1 MGPKSTHD
9 SSKGLSNFSL
19 SESNENSCNNS
30 NSREIYAKLI
40 DRIWSQDEKI
50 GGLEA
55 YRALCEQKLR
65 EVDPGLKLPLR
76 EDSQVRVVSSEK
88 VVGDLKA
95 EIAELTRK
103 LQIKEQDLFYSN

>member
-40 DRIWSQDEKI
+40 DRI
-50 GGLEA
+50 
-55 YRALCEQKLR
+55 
-65 EVDPGLKLPLR
+65 
-76 EDSQVRVVSSEK
+76 
-88 VVGDLKA
+88 
-95 EIAELTRK
+95 
-103 LQIKEQDLFYSN
+103 